1 MGKMRESRA
10 TKIVYMIGVLMKGFE
25 LGELERRIEKP
36 EERFAQEE
44 IT

>member
-25 LGELERRIEKP
+25 LGELENSVQMSKNDLLRKR
-36 EERFAQEE
+36 
-44 IT
+44 

>member
-25 LGELERRIEKP
+25 LGELENSVQKL

>member
-25 LGELERRIEKP
+25 LGELENNVQMSKNDLLRKR
-36 EERFAQEE
+36 
-44 IT
+44 